1 MGKKRSPEEIPLKKS
16 EIVAEAFIIFMVS
29 YLKCMGKDCCSQHMK
44 ITMKSY
50 NRYIKFQGFHESFD
64 ICLYRSG
71 DIDIKMSEMCHGKYE
86 ERIYNYT
93 ENRSEQNEFL
103 RKLRNGLADEI
114 MEVATCRL
122 VDYHSFMDML
132 HGEWRFAD
140 AHNYFKNELGVS
152 W

>member
-1 MGKKRSPEEIPLKKS
+1 MGKRKTPEEIPLMKS
-16 EIVAEAFIIFMVS
+16 ELVAEAFTILMEAYTRMIGRCASGQKMT
-29 YLKCMGKDCCSQHMK
+29 

-50 NRYIKFQGFHESFD
+50 NRYIRFSGFREYFD
-64 ICLYRSG
+64 ICLYKSG
-71 DIDIKMSEMCHGKYE
+71 DIDIKMDEYCHDKYV
-86 ERIYNYT
+86 ERIYEFT
-93 ENRSEQNEFL
+93 ENRSEQNAFL
-103 RKLRNGLADEI
+103 DKLRNGLADEI
-114 MEVATCRL
+114 MEVATCKL